1 MVGKSAVKKVG
12 RSLAKGAGKK
22 MVKSV
27 ARGAAGAAGNFA
39 TQKLL
44 QKVQQVTLG
53 FMGRTVFTI
62 TKPQIDVRTTRNVST
77 AMLDSRWTRST
88 PTSAGK
94 RSASVVGTWS

>member
-22 MVKSV
+22 MIKSA

-44 QKVQQVTLG
+44 QKVFKSKKKAQ
-53 FMGRTVFTI
+53 
-62 TKPQIDVRTTRNVST
+62 
-77 AMLDSRWTRST
+77 
-88 PTSAGK
+88 
-94 RSASVVGTWS
+94 

>member
-1 MVGKSAVKKVG
+1 MSADMTRVVRRRRRRQRGAGLLPLALLPVLKMVGKSAVKKVG

-44 QKVQQVTLG
+44 QKVFKSKKKAQ
-53 FMGRTVFTI
+53 
-62 TKPQIDVRTTRNVST
+62 
-77 AMLDSRWTRST
+77 
-88 PTSAGK
+88 
-94 RSASVVGTWS
+94 

>member
-1 MVGKSAVKKVG
+1 MTRVVRRRRRRRQRGGGFLPLAALVPVLKMVGKSAVKKVG

-44 QKVQQVTLG
+44 QKV
-53 FMGRTVFTI
+53 FKSKK
-62 TKPQIDVRTTRNVST
+62 KPQ
-77 AMLDSRWTRST
+77 
-88 PTSAGK
+88 
-94 RSASVVGTWS
+94 